1 MMNVVAITGRF
12 VADPELRKV
21 NDTASVSN
29 FSIAVDRNR
38 ADKDGNRVADF
49 FNVTAWNKTAEFISK
64 YFHKGDMIAI
74 EGSLQTRRYTDKDGN
89 NRTAT
94 DIIANNVSFCG
105 RGGSGGSTATTTT
118 AVAGVER
125 TPVVEAPAYD
135 DLPF

>member
-1 MMNVVAITGRF
+1 MNVVAITGRF

-105 RGGSGGSTATTTT
+105 RSGSGGSTTATT
-118 AVAGVER
+118 AVAGAER
-125 TPVVEAPAYD
+125 TPVVESPAYD